1 MEFATVQRF
10 DGEVPCLKLSDGEL
24 APISLTEF
32 FGDGAFSPYG
42 FGSWPDL
49 WWDRKFSFRGPY
61 EMLRRSGPQE
71 DGIVLTDVRK
81 AEHGIQ
87 RSLHEFLSYRF
98 AGMNRWA
105 EWYKEIE
112 IRKSSKS
119 PSASFLRSLARGL
132 GLGGPPVP
140 RQSATVAAYRYE
152 FRASHRDCGFISRRR
167 TSSTGCILAAQRHP
181 SRATYS
187 PVAMFSRVTAQC
199 C

>member
-1 MEFATVQRF
+1 MAMEFATVQRF

-32 FGDGAFSPYG
+32 YGDGAFSPYG

-81 AEHGIQ
+81 TEHGIQ

-105 EWYKEIE
+105 EWYKAESAWF
-112 IRKSSKS
+112 SSGIS
-119 PSASFLRSLARGL
+119 QVPAQLPGCSVWWPSLRRICRVF
-132 GLGGPPVP
+132 P
-140 RQSATVAAYRYE
+140 TV
-152 FRASHRDCGFISRRR
+152 
-167 TSSTGCILAAQRHP
+167 
-181 SRATYS
+181 
-187 PVAMFSRVTAQC
+187 
-199 C
+199 